1 MTNLFSGSDYP
12 TANLYFEQVC
22 KAKYHLRLACESEDT
37 CIREMGNE
45 MFEKLE
51 KYWGESSLILSIAAM
66 FDPRHKIPF
75 LKHHF
80 RKVYQSEDEVYQQIE
95 RVRTGLVNLFND
107 YKSKL
112 ILLTKAHQASA
123 SEDLAS
129 ISSRSRDFD
138 GYESFESSQD
148 ARFSSNSIS
157 EVEKY
162 LESPLHMHS
171 DSKFDILLYWK
182 DQQATYPIM
191 SKIAKDIL
199 VIPITTVAS
208 ESTFSM
214 GGRILNRWRASL
226 LSRHVEA
233 LILTRNW
240 LFGYEEEPDEVGLN
254 VGNDL
259 VPDAESHAK
268 GDQGP
273 SGSSSLESD

>member
-1 MTNLFSGSDYP
+1 
-12 TANLYFEQVC
+12 
-22 KAKYHLRLACESEDT
+22 
-37 CIREMGNE
+37 
-45 MFEKLE
+45 
-51 KYWGESSLILSIAAM
+51 
-66 FDPRHKIPF
+66 
-75 LKHHF
+75 
-80 RKVYQSEDEVYQQIE
+80 
-95 RVRTGLVNLFND
+95 
-107 YKSKL
+107 
-112 ILLTKAHQASA
+112 
-123 SEDLAS
+123 
-129 ISSRSRDFD
+129 
-138 GYESFESSQD
+138 
-148 ARFSSNSIS
+148 
-157 EVEKY
+157 
-162 LESPLHMHS
+162 MHS

-199 VIPITTVAS
+199 AIPITTVAS

-273 SGSSSLESD
+273 SGSSSLESGTYFIF